1 MLFLFALHF
10 FHDRLGRSS
19 STYIYEGGKFSALD
33 SWCNMQVQ
41 LSAGCAY
48 LASTS
53 HDAVLRLW
61 DLSALKEDDGEDEDE
76 GAAADAVRMHFRP

>member
-1 MLFLFALHF
+1 
-10 FHDRLGRSS
+10 
-19 STYIYEGGKFSALD
+19 
-33 SWCNMQVQ
+33 MQVQ